1 MTFKRFRDRRV
12 TEEIR
17 AQHRESKLHQSDFIL
32 PLFIVEGSNI
42 KAEISSMPNV
52 FHYSIDRLL
61 PDLQE
66 LVDLGLKSV
75 LLFGVPKT
83 KGVEQSFS
91 ATGLVQQATA
101 LIKNL
106 LPQLEVIT
114 DVCLCSYTH
123 DGHCHIG
130 RNHNENSHINDNDET
145 CEILAQIAL
154 SHAKAG
160 ADIVAPSDMMDGR
173 VHYINK
179 ALTENGLRNTKIL
192 SYAAKYASNY
202 YGPFR
207 DAADCAP
214 QALDSKP
221 ADRKSYQM
229 DYANTDEA
237 IAEVNADIE
246 EGADQIMIKPALS
259 YLDIIYRTKQHCL
272 QHNSNIPIVAYNVSG
287 EYKMLLH
294 SVNSG
299 WANEDI
305 IHESLLSIKRAGAD
319 RIVSYFTPYLLQ
331 KYFKS

>member
-12 TEEIR
+12 TEEVR
-17 AQHRESKLHQSDFIL
+17 AQHRESKLHQDDFIL
-32 PLFIVEGSNI
+32 PLFIVDGSDV
-42 KAEISSMPNV
+42 KKEISSMPNV

-75 LLFGVPKT
+75 LLFGVPKD

-91 ATGLVQQATA
+91 ATGLVQQATT
-101 LIKNL
+101 LIKKL

-130 RNHNENSHINDNDET
+130 DNDDT

-179 ALTENGLRNTKIL
+179 ALKENGLSNTKIL

-214 QALDSKP
+214 QSSDSNP
-221 ADRKSYQM
+221 GDRKSYQM

-237 IAEVNADIE
+237 IAEVDADLE

-272 QHNSNIPIVAYNVSG
+272 QHNSDIPIVAYNVSG

>member
-12 TEEIR
+12 SEEIR
-17 AQHRESKLHQSDFIL
+17 AQHCETKLNRDDFIL
-32 PLFIVEGSNI
+32 PLFIVDGSDV
-42 KAEISSMPNV
+42 KKEISSMPNV

-75 LLFGVPKT
+75 LLFGVPQT

-91 ATGLVQQATA
+91 ETGLVQQAIA
-101 LIKNL
+101 LIKSL

-114 DVCLCSYTH
+114 DVCLCSYTT

-130 RNHNENSHINDNDET
+130 GNHNENSHIEDNDET

-173 VHYINK
+173 VHFINK
-179 ALTENGLRNTKIL
+179 ALKENNLRNTKIL

-214 QALDSKP
+214 QSSDSNP
-221 ADRKSYQM
+221 GDRKSYQM

-237 IAEVNADIE
+237 IAEVDADLE

-259 YLDIIYRTKQHCL
+259 YLDIIYRTKEHCL
-272 QHNSNIPIVAYNVSG
+272 QHNNSTPIVAYNVSG

-331 KYFKS
+331 EYFKG